1 MKVGTK
7 LILIIL
13 LMNQFSFGQTNQIDT
28 IPDDT
33 LEIDEDI
40 EIEPLHLSYKE
51 IEKLYF
57 TFKHF
62 KNIPNG
68 VSYFPYLKSYFQEMD
83 KGIHPF
89 EIFVDETFLEL
100 HADTSDLRLFME
112 EIKIEF
118 DKEKKASSEQS
129 IKRQ

>member
-118 DKEKKASSEQS
+118 DKEKKASS
-129 IKRQ
+129 